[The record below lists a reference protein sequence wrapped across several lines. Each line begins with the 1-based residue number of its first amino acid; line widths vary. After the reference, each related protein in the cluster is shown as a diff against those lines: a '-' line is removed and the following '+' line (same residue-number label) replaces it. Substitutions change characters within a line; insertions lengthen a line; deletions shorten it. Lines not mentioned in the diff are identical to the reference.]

1 VISVEGK
8 IVLISGAGKADGQGA
23 CEAKALAE
31 GGATVYIAD
40 VIDDEGKATADALG
54 DSVHYLHLD
63 VTSEGDWSEAVSTI
77 VANEGRLDGLVNNA
91 GVWSMAGIREISLEE
106 YRQVID
112 VNQIGP
118 FLGTKAVADVMAKG
132 GGGSI
137 VNIGSAASNR
147 VGVLFWHNTITAHA
161 YTVTKWAVHGM
172 TKATAME
179 FAPLNI
185 RVNSIH
191 PGPIETS
198 MLGGDLEDIAA
209 SIPMKRLGQPEDIAD
224 MVLFLISDSCTFMS
238 GAEIAIDGAATV

>member
-1 VISVEGK
+1 MISVDGK
-8 IVLISGAGKADGQGA
+8 IVLITGAGKPDGQGS

-31 GGATVYIAD
+31 GGATVYITD
-40 VIDDEGKATADALG
+40 VLDDEGQATADALG
-54 DSVHYLHLD
+54 ESVHYLHLD
-63 VTSEGDWSEAVSTI
+63 VTCQENWTEVVSEI
-77 VANEGRLDGLVNNA
+77 VANEGHLDGLVNNA
-91 GVWSMAGIREISLEE
+91 GVWSMGGIREINLEE

-118 FLGTKAVADVMAKG
+118 FLGTKAVADVMAEG

-147 VGVLFWHNTITAHA
+147 VGVQYWHNTITAHA

-179 FAPLNI
+179 FAPLKI

-198 MLGGDLEDIAA
+198 MMDGDLEDIAA
-209 SIPMKRLGQPEDIAD
+209 SVPMQRLGQPRDIAD
-224 MVLFLISDSCTFMS
+224 MVLFLISDSCTYIS

>member
-1 VISVEGK
+1 MISVAGK
-8 IVLISGAGKADGQGA
+8 IVLITGAGKADGQGA

-31 GGATVYIAD
+31 GGATVYITD

-54 DSVHYLHLD
+54 DSVNYVHLD
-63 VTSEGDWSEAVSTI
+63 VTSEDNWSDVVSKI
-77 VANEGRLDGLVNNA
+77 VAQEGCLDGLVNNA

-106 YRQVID
+106 YRQVIE

-118 FLGTKAVADVMAKG
+118 FLGTKAVADVMVDG

-209 SIPMKRLGQPEDIAD
+209 SIPMQRLGQPEDIAD
-224 MVLFLISDSCTFMS
+224 MVLFLMSDSCTFMS